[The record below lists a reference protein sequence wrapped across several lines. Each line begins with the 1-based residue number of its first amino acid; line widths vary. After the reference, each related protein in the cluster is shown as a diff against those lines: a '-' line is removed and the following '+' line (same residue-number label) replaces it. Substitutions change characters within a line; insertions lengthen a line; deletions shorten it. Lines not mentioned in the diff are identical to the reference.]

1 MKIWFLIPFFRP
13 ALASRVLPALEMQN
27 LAARLIF
34 YPLNWCVKRKARAP
48 QKQVRRPS
56 WFTKNSTVSCRGTG
70 EQSQPKRSNN
80 NGRKQEWVIEVS
92 SIFMIFRF
100 RCSRSPA
107 PLKISNPAQS
117 TPANLIWA
125 NASGFLFYSRGFASG
140 RFIAWYNF
148 YPENTLPWGVWL
160 VPCSALVRHLQFFCS
175 KAKKESLICLCRIPT
190 EVI

>member
-1 MKIWFLIPFFRP
+1 MKIWFLIPYFRP

-48 QKQVRRPS
+48 QKQVWRPS

-80 NGRKQEWVIEVS
+80 NGRKREWVIEVS

-117 TPANLIWA
+117 TPANLICHGEC
-125 NASGFLFYSRGFASG
+125 GFFVLFA
-140 RFIAWYNF
+140 
-148 YPENTLPWGVWL
+148 GVRIGKIH
-160 VPCSALVRHLQFFCS
+160 C
-175 KAKKESLICLCRIPT
+175 LI
-190 EVI
+190 